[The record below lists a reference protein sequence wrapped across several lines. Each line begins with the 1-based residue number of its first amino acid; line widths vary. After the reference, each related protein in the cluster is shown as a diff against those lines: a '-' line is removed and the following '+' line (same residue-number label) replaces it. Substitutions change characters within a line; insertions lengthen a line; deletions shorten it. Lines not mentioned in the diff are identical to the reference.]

1 MTIKEV
7 KEGDSVLARYIP
19 ATEAWRD
26 GLNFFSPDED
36 YVQVGSWCYEE
47 GKQLLAHQHNRVE
60 RTVPWTQEVLYIRQG
75 RVRVKIYNSQS
86 ELVDQWDAVSGDIV
100 ILLRG
105 GHGYEILENGTQ
117 VLEVKNGPYV
127 GAEKDRRRL

>member
-1 MTIKEV
+1 MIIKEV

-19 ATEAWRD
+19 TSEAWRD

-75 RVRVKIYNSQS
+75 RVRVKI
-86 ELVDQWDAVSGDIV
+86 
-100 ILLRG
+100 
-105 GHGYEILENGTQ
+105 
-117 VLEVKNGPYV
+117 
-127 GAEKDRRRL
+127 